1 MKLYAIPPSPNS
13 FKVIA
18 LAHHLGLLLEVVP
31 VDVAGGQ
38 NQSTDYLKINPNG
51 LMPALE
57 DGSFHLWESNAIM
70 LYLAEKKPESGLIP
84 ADPQARAQVFQW
96 MTWHN
101 GTWSQ
106 AMAPF
111 LIENIVKPAFRGQ
124 PPDAEVLA
132 KAQEPFHKAAKVLEG
147 ALAGKKFLVGEQLTL
162 ADFAVAPN
170 LFYTAAAGYPLADY
184 PNIQAYG
191 ARITGDVA
199 FQKAIPPMP
208 APAR

>member
-18 LAHHLGLLLEVVP
+18 LAQHLGLPLEVVP

-38 NQSTDYLKINPNG
+38 NQSPDYLKINPNG

-70 LYLAEKKPESGLIP
+70 LYLAEKKPDSGLIP
-84 ADPQARAQVFQW
+84 SNPQERAKVFQW

-111 LIENIVKPAFRGQ
+111 LIENIVKPAFRQQ
-124 PPDAEVLA
+124 PPDPGVLA
-132 KAQEPFHKAAKVLEG
+132 AAQEPFHKAAKVLEG
-147 ALAGKKFLVGEQLTL
+147 ALAGKQFLVAERLTL

-170 LFYTAAAGYPLADY
+170 LFYSAAAGFPLADY

-191 ARITGDVA
+191 ARIISGEVW
-199 FQKAIPPMP
+199 QKAIPPMP